1 MGRSKDKANGATL
14 STSEIRQIL
23 DDGIRLIGRRI
34 NDEKISTSASDLVR
48 LLEKRVE
55 LSERDTTQVIILTW
69 RAENQSRGGPLLGEP
84 LQDSDPQEEIVA

>member
-69 RAENQSRGGPLLGEP
+69 RAENQSRGGPLRGEP